1 MSVIG
6 GNKGSNEDGG
16 GEDYDHCTYIHARIH
31 TYIHT
36 YIHTCMHTCIHKD
49 YVPRRGKKSTK

>member
-36 YIHTCMHTCIHKD
+36 CMHTCINKD